1 MGRFVTV
8 VVIILLVTLLW
19 LNQRPAINLD
29 EQIPAQQMATFA
41 DNMQVTNSG
50 IHYRI
55 VKKGTGRSP
64 QTTDKV
70 MVNYR
75 GFFKDG
81 RVFDSSYR
89 VKKPAVFQVNSVIKG
104 WTEILLQMQEGGLW
118 EVIIPSH
125 LAYGS
130 AGAGRIIPPDSD
142 LCFQIEFLKIY
153 K

>member
-1 MGRFVTV
+1 MRRLLTVTAL
-8 VVIILLVTLLW
+8 ILLVVWLW
-19 LNQRPAINLD
+19 LNQEPGINLD
-29 EQIPAQQMATFA
+29 EQIPAETMQTFA
-41 DNMQVTNSG
+41 DNMQTTSSG
-50 IHYRI
+50 IQYRI

-64 QTTDKV
+64 QNTDQV

-75 GFFKDG
+75 GFFKNG
-81 RVFDSSYR
+81 KVFDSSYR
-89 VKKPAVFQVNSVIKG
+89 VNKPAVFQVNSVIKG
-104 WTEILLQMQEGGLW
+104 WSEILLQMKEGGLW

-130 AGAGRIIPPDSD
+130 SGAGRVIPPDSD